1 MIEIIVRCPMPRCT
15 VNVKP
20 GPAAQDAMTEYL
32 INAHGLPEVSAS
44 YQAALLLPVT
54 TRAA

>member
-1 MIEIIVRCPMPRCT
+1 MIETIVRCPMPGCA

-20 GPAAQDAMTEYL
+20 GPVAQDAMTEHL
-32 INAHGLPEVSAS
+32 IETHGLPEVSAT

>member
-1 MIEIIVRCPMPRCT
+1 MIETIVRCPMPKCT

-20 GPAAQDAMTEYL
+20 GPDATTVMETHLVEK
-32 INAHGLPEVSAS
+32 HGLPEVSAS